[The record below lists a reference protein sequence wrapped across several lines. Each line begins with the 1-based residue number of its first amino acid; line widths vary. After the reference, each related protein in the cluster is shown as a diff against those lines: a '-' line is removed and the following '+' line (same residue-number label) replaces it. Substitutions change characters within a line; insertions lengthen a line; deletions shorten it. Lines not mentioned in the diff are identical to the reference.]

1 MTKRSKDDPLKRIE
15 ERKAQRGREL
25 QAIIDRMTGEL
36 ALLEAQLA
44 STEDHALRTKI
55 KAEITHFTLALARL
69 GQGPGPSRRPKP
81 PESGLPVPAVP
92 PQGPLPKQGGAA
104 APLEFDS

>member
-1 MTKRSKDDPLKRIE
+1 MTKRPKDDPLKRIE

-25 QAIIDRMTGEL
+25 QSIIDRMTGEL

-44 STEDHALRTKI
+44 STGDHALRTKI
-55 KAEITHFTLALARL
+55 KAEITHFKLALARL
-69 GQGPGPSRRPKP
+69 GQGPRPKRPKP

-104 APLEFDS
+104 APLEFDN

>member
-1 MTKRSKDDPLKRIE
+1 MTKRPKDDPLKRLE

-25 QAIIDRMTGEL
+25 QAIIDRLTGEL
-36 ALLEAQLA
+36 EQLEVRLA
-44 STEDHALRTKI
+44 ATGDQNERIML

-69 GQGPGPSRRPKP
+69 GRGPGPRRRPKP